1 MKRQI
6 ELIRTVI
13 AVMLAAVALA
23 LVVFTLATAAPPN
36 DQPVLPTLTAPSP
49 LDSYPAPYPP
59 PGDPYPAPYP
69 AYLPFV
75 QDGESYP

>member
-6 ELIRTVI
+6 EVIRTMI

-23 LVVFTLATAAPPN
+23 LVVFTLATAAPSTHP
-36 DQPVLPTLTAPSP
+36 QILPTLTAPSP

-59 PGDPYPAPYP
+59 PVDSYPAPYP